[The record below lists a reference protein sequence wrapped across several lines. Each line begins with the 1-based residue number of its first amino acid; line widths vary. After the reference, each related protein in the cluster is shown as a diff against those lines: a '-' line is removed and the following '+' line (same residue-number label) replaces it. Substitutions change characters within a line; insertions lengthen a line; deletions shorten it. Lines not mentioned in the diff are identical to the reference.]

1 MLNHLRSDWFRYGF
15 ETLAVVVG
23 ILVAFALDNWSEERK
38 LEDITFEYI
47 QNIKDDLVA
56 DTLNLR
62 LMFEWGN
69 RWEKRIADYYSY
81 YHSGNWSVEQI
92 ADSCKRIGFAF
103 ITYIPYNNTFYDLLS
118 SGKSGLLPDHFRLRL
133 YTLKK
138 RQDLLVIISEHL
150 TQDIKYN
157 VHELE
162 KYWNLNNSP
171 FFTGVATQEYTLI
184 KENGDE
190 LYAIDDNSLLE
201 GLKHHHNIFNW
212 TLKYI
217 DLFNIFG
224 KEITNQTREL
234 IAMID
239 NELSK

>member
-1 MLNHLRSDWFRYGF
+1 M
-15 ETLAVVVG
+15 
-23 ILVAFALDNWSEERK
+23 
-38 LEDITFEYI
+38 
-47 QNIKDDLVA
+47 
-56 DTLNLR
+56 
-62 LMFEWGN
+62 
-69 RWEKRIADYYSY
+69 
-81 YHSGNWSVEQI
+81 
-92 ADSCKRIGFAF
+92 
-103 ITYIPYNNTFYDLLS
+103 
-118 SGKSGLLPDHFRLRL
+118 PDHFRLSL

-150 TQDIKYN
+150 TQDIKYK

-171 FFTGVATQEYTLI
+171 FFTGFATQEYTLI

-212 TLKYI
+212 THKYI
-217 DLFNIFG
+217 DLINING